1 MTQKQFTVA
10 QVTPYAWEERHREAN
25 HFVERLSQQL
35 IDRGHRVAI
44 VTPSSSRKLVRESRA
59 LIRKA
64 KNDPEVLWRNGPLRL
79 LGVGQAL
86 PFPPARRGGSM
97 ALPIDLAHTIEE
109 LFELDPFDFVHV
121 HEPFAPSAAS
131 AALRHSRALNIGTFH
146 APAERMF
153 STQVARRFVEL
164 FFGRLDARTASYGV
178 TSELVESF
186 FGGRYEVIPP
196 GGDVASA
203 VERRPLE
210 ILLPAVEERGAL
222 RMFLRALR
230 KLPHDLEWT
239 ATVWHRTQAQAIAPI
254 SLPNAL
260 RDRVRFLGP
269 RDADMTELAA
279 KARVVVLGS
288 SGLAPAGATAM
299 DALAAGAVPV
309 TSSIEIYRELLDEGE
324 LGLLFNPG
332 DVQTLAAQI
341 ERLLRDD
348 DLHRGFLE
356 RASTLRLGW
365 DRVADDF
372 VGIYSGLLASRHDVA
387 GNPEI
392 RKKLSSRP
400 KIDVDLHM
408 HTDHSHDCAVPVEV
422 LLETAKARGLGAI
435 AVTDHNEISGA
446 LDAAARAEGIKI
458 IVGEEVKTKD
468 QGEVIGLFII
478 DKIERGMSLEE
489 TIAEIKRQGGLVYV
503 PHPFDRMHSVPD
515 YENLLRVIDQIDLLE
530 VFNPRVAFSAFNE
543 EAARFAAKY
552 RIVAGAGSDSH
563 VPQGLGS
570 VRIQMHDFDG
580 PQEFLESL
588 RAADIICQRSS
599 LLYVQALKF
608 IQTKTPFEGGMRS
621 AANRPSSRRS
631 SSRGKAAASGRA
643 ARKP

>member
-1 MTQKQFTVA
+1 MTQPQFTVA
-10 QVTPYAWEERHREAN
+10 QVTPYAWEERHREVN

-35 IDRGHRVAI
+35 VDRGHRVAI

-59 LIRKA
+59 LIRKT
-64 KNDPEVLWRNGPLRL
+64 KDDPDALWADGPLRV

-86 PFPPARRGGSM
+86 PFPPARRGGSV

-109 LFELDPFDFVHV
+109 LFELNPFDLVHV

-178 TSELVESF
+178 TSDLVTSF
-186 FGGRYEVIPP
+186 FGGQYEIVPP
-196 GGDVASA
+196 GGDSA
-203 VERRPLE
+203 PSGKPAPME

-222 RMFLRALR
+222 RLFLRALR
-230 KLPHDLEWT
+230 KLPADLEWS
-239 ATVWHRTQAQAIAPI
+239 ATVWHRTQAQAVAPM
-254 SLPNAL
+254 SLPKAL

-269 RDADMTELAA
+269 KDAGFSELATT
-279 KARVVVLGS
+279 ARVVVLSS
-288 SGLAPAGATAM
+288 SGIAPAGATVM

-348 DLHRGFLE
+348 ELHGGFLDH
-356 RASTLRLGW
+356 ATKCQFGW

-372 VGIYSGLLASRHDVA
+372 EGIYSRLLASRHETA
-387 GNPEI
+387 GNPELH
-392 RKKLSSRP
+392 KKLSTRP

-408 HTDHSHDCAVPVEV
+408 HTDHSHDCAVPVDV

-446 LDAAARAEGIKI
+446 LDAAAKAEGIKI

-468 QGEVIGLFII
+468 QGEVIGLFINE
-478 DKIERGMSLEE
+478 KIERGMSLEE
-489 TIAEIKRQGGLVYV
+489 TIAEIKRQRGLVYV

-588 RAADIICQRSS
+588 RAADIVRRRSS

-621 AANRPSSRRS
+621 AANGPSSRR
-631 SSRGKAAASGRA
+631 KAAASSRA